1 MKTRR
6 FLMATPRLA
15 QPAPQDPAWPGI
27 EPRPIVFLLDAASSL
42 ERRVLERWIAEHKPE
57 AVTAEGIETIPIPAA
72 RGGGRRRRLDP
83 KLEARLAI
91 GDDPLMAPLRVAWQ
105 PPEIDGF
112 HRIRLRD
119 LLASGDPRDP
129 GRLRQ
134 AWILRR
140 HPERC
145 RIVAGEPAPLSQL
158 RERWQLACGTDAAQT
173 TGLADF
179 VALQATLALERAERR
194 LRGTRYKV
202 PRFVREN
209 IEARPGF
216 RGGVAKLARELGKPE
231 ARVAK
236 EASKYLREIAATH
249 SPHVIDLTAQLIH
262 LLYTRGYGE
271 ALHYDHDK
279 LRDLYALAQRHPVVF
294 LPSHKSN
301 LDHLV
306 LQYALHENGHPP
318 NHTAGGINMN
328 FFPVGPLVRRSGVF
342 FIRRSFKDNAV
353 YKFVLRQY
361 IDYLIEKRFSLEW
374 YIEGGRS
381 RSGKLLPPMFGMLHY
396 VVDAYRRGK
405 SEDVYL
411 IPVAIAYDQI
421 QDVGSYVAEQR
432 GGAKSSESFGWF
444 VGVVR
449 QLRRRYGDIHINFG
463 EPVSL
468 QSALGPPVPGAEPN
482 DDEHGLDLQKLAFQV
497 AVRINRVTP
506 ITPTS
511 LVTMS
516 LLGGGGRASTV
527 PEILRG
533 MTNLLSYVR
542 RRNLPTTGDLGLDNE
557 VGLQRALDTLVD
569 AKVVTSYAAGLDT
582 VYQIAPEQ
590 EPTAAYYRNTIIH
603 FFVNGAIAEIALLE
617 AAEKEGEPR
626 ARFWDAA
633 MALRDL
639 LKFEFF
645 FAEKDEFRTQ
655 VDTELRLHDPDWEHA
670 LGRGRSAI
678 EQMVRRIRPFSA
690 HRVLRPFLESYRVV
704 ADGLARRDPAATFDE
719 PAFIASSLALAQ
731 QYQLQRRLHSGESVS
746 KVLFAT
752 AVRLAKNRKLVDPGP
767 DVAERRQRFA
777 DDIRDTLRRV
787 DAISAL
793 AQARR
798 AGLID

>member
-1 MKTRR
+1 
-6 FLMATPRLA
+6 MATPRLA
-15 QPAPQDPAWPGI
+15 QPTPEEPTWPGA
-27 EPRPIVFLLDAASSL
+27 ERRPIVFLLDVASGL
-42 ERRVLERWIAEHKPE
+42 ERKVLERWIAAHRPADASQNGVE
-57 AVTAEGIETIPIPAA
+57 AIAIPSA
-72 RGGGRRRRLDP
+72 RAGKRKLDP

-91 GDDPLMAPLRVAWQ
+91 GDDPLMAPLRIAWQ
-105 PPEIDGF
+105 PPEIDGV
-112 HRIRLRD
+112 HRTRLRD
-119 LLASGDPRDP
+119 LLSTGDPRDP

-134 AWILRR
+134 RWVLRR

-145 RIVAGEPAPLSQL
+145 RVVAGEPAPLSQL
-158 RERWQLACGTDAAQT
+158 RERWQRACGTDAAQT

-209 IEARPGF
+209 IEARPSF
-216 RGGVAKLARELGKPE
+216 RGGVARLAREIGKPE
-231 ARVAK
+231 GRIAK
-236 EASKYLREIAATH
+236 DASRYLREIAATH
-249 SPHVIDLTAQLIH
+249 SPYVIDLTAHLIR

-271 ALHYDHDK
+271 ALHYDHDELEK
-279 LRDLYALAQRHPVVF
+279 VYTLAQRHPVVF

-342 FIRRSFKDNAV
+342 FIRRSFKDNPV

-421 QDVGSYVAEQR
+421 QDVDAYVAEQR
-432 GGAKSSESFGWF
+432 GGAKSHESFGWF
-444 VGVVR
+444 LGVVR

-463 EPVSL
+463 APVSL
-468 QSALGPPVPGAEPN
+468 QAALGPPEPGAEPK
-482 DDEHGLDLQKLAFQV
+482 DEEQTLQLQKLAFQV

-511 LVTMS
+511 LVTMA
-516 LLGGGGRASTV
+516 LLGGGGRAFTV
-527 PEILRG
+527 AEILRG
-533 MTNLLSYVR
+533 MANLLSYVR
-542 RRNLPTTGDLGLDNE
+542 RRALPITSDLNLDDEADLK
-557 VGLQRALDTLVD
+557 RALDTLVES
-569 AKVVTSYAAGLDT
+569 KVVTAYAAGLDT

-603 FFVNGAIAEIALLE
+603 FFVNGALAELALLE
-617 AAEKEGEPR
+617 ALEREGEPQT
-626 ARFWDAA
+626 RFWDAA
-633 MALRDL
+633 MGLRDL
-639 LKFEFF
+639 MKFEFF
-645 FAEKDEFRTQ
+645 FAEKDEFRTE

-670 LGRGRSAI
+670 LSRARPGL
-678 EQMVRRIRPFSA
+678 EQLIRRIRPFSA

-704 ADGLARRDPAATFDE
+704 ADGLARREPAAPFDE
-719 PAFIASSLALAQ
+719 PAFIASSLALAR
-731 QYQLQRRLHSGESVS
+731 QYQLQKRVHSGESVS

-752 AVRLAKNRKLVDPGP
+752 ALRLARNRKLVDPGP
-767 DVAERRQRFA
+767 DLAERRQRFA
-777 DDIRDTLRRV
+777 AEIRDALRRV
-787 DAISAL
+787 DAIGAL

-798 AGLID
+798 VGLID

>member
-1 MKTRR
+1 MKACS

-15 QPAPQDPAWPGI
+15 QLVPEDPAWPGA
-27 EPRPIVFLLDAASSL
+27 ERRPIVFLLDAASGL
-42 ERRVLERWIAEHKPE
+42 ERRVLERWIAEHRPE
-57 AVTAEGIETIPIPAA
+57 SSTTAGVETIPIPAA
-72 RGGGRRRRLDP
+72 RGGRSRRKLDP

-105 PPEIDGF
+105 PPEIDGH
-112 HRIRLRD
+112 HRTRLRD
-119 LLASGDPRDP
+119 LLATGDPRDP

-134 AWILRR
+134 RWVLRR

-145 RIVAGEPAPLSQL
+145 RVVAGEPAPLSQL

-194 LRGTRYKV
+194 LRGTRHKV

-209 IEARPGF
+209 IEARPIF
-216 RGGVAKLARELGKPE
+216 RGGIARLAREVGKPE

-405 SEDVYL
+405 SEDVFL

-468 QSALGPPVPGAEPN
+468 QTALGPPDPGAEPN
-482 DDEHGLDLQKLAFQV
+482 DDEHGLELQKLAFQV

-542 RRNLPTTGDLGLDNE
+542 RRNLPTTGDLGLDNA

-569 AKVVTSYAAGLDT
+569 TKVVTSYAAGLDT

-603 FFVNGAIAEIALLE
+603 FFVNGAIAEVALLE

-645 FAEKDEFRTQ
+645 FAEKDEFRAE
-655 VDTELRLHDPDWEHA
+655 VDTELRLHDAEWEHA
-670 LGRGRSAI
+670 LGRGRAAI

-704 ADGLARRDPAATFDE
+704 ADGLARRDSAATFEE

-777 DDIRDTLRRV
+777 EEIRDALRRV

>member
-1 MKTRR
+1 
-6 FLMATPRLA
+6 MATPRLA
-15 QPAPQDPAWPGI
+15 QPAPEEPTWPGA
-27 EPRPIVFLLDAASSL
+27 ERRPIVFLLDAASGL
-42 ERRVLERWIAEHKPE
+42 ERKVLERWITEHRP
-57 AVTAEGIETIPIPAA
+57 ADASGHGIETIAIPSA
-72 RGGGRRRRLDP
+72 RAGKRKLDP

-105 PPEIDGF
+105 PPEIDGV
-112 HRIRLRD
+112 HRTRLRD
-119 LLASGDPRDP
+119 LLSTGDPRDP
-129 GRLRQ
+129 GLLRQ
-134 AWILRR
+134 WWVLRR
-140 HPERC
+140 HPARC
-145 RIVAGEPAPLSQL
+145 RVVAGEPAPLSQL
-158 RERWQLACGTDAAQT
+158 RERWQRACGTDAAQT

-209 IEARPGF
+209 IEARPSF
-216 RGGVAKLARELGKPE
+216 RGGVARLARERGKPE
-231 ARVAK
+231 HRVAK

-249 SPHVIDLTAQLIH
+249 SPYVIDLTAHLIH

-271 ALHYDHDK
+271 ALHYDHDELEK
-279 LRDLYALAQRHPVVF
+279 VYALAQRHPVVF

-432 GGAKSSESFGWF
+432 GGAKSHESFGWF

-449 QLRRRYGDIHINFG
+449 ELRRRYGDIHINFG
-463 EPVSL
+463 EPLSL
-468 QSALGPPVPGAEPN
+468 QAALGPPDPGAEPHE
-482 DDEHGLDLQKLAFQV
+482 DEANLELQKLAFEV
-497 AVRINRVTP
+497 SVRINRVTP

-516 LLGGGGRASTV
+516 LLGGAGRAFTV

-533 MTNLLSYVR
+533 MANLLSYVR
-542 RRNLPTTGDLGLDNE
+542 RRRLPTTGDLNLDDAA
-557 VGLQRALDTLVD
+557 GLQRALDTLVD
-569 AKVVTSYAAGLDT
+569 SKVVTAYTAGLDT

-603 FFVNGAIAEIALLE
+603 FFVNGAIAELALLE
-617 AAEKEGEPR
+617 ALEREDEPR

-639 LKFEFF
+639 MKFEFF
-645 FAEKDEFRTQ
+645 FAEKDEFRAEL
-655 VDTELRLHDPDWEHA
+655 DAELRLHDPDWEHA
-670 LGRGRSAI
+670 LARARPGI
-678 EQMVRRIRPFSA
+678 EQLIRRIRPFSA

-704 ADGLARRDPAATFDE
+704 ADGLARRDPSAAFDE
-719 PAFIASSLALAQ
+719 PEFIASSLALAQ
-731 QYQLQRRLHSGESVS
+731 QYQLQKRVHSGESVS
-746 KVLFAT
+746 KVPFAT
-752 AVRLAKNRKLVDPGP
+752 ALRLARNRKLVDPGP
-767 DVAERRQRFA
+767 DLAERRQRFA
-777 DDIRDTLRRV
+777 AEIRDALRRL